1 MTSINI
7 EDIPYFLK
15 KSSYYEDSDKDGKQI
30 VIDSEF
36 LKKDLIIGTIDDF
49 LNFIDIII
57 FWDIYFIPDVF
68 FDFISKNAE
77 NIKSSSIYLKN
88 KLCSYLSKHGYLFY
102 LKNAHEN
109 GCPWDET
116 TCSNAAK
123 NGHYDC
129 LKYAIENGC
138 PWDETTCSNAAK
150 NGHYDCLKYAIENG
164 CPYNKDII
172 EYSCE
177 NGHYDCVKYLS
188 NILFISFD
196 NFSSAFSICEKNNN
210 YRCMKY
216 LYKKMYVKGINIV

>member
-138 PWDETTCSNAAK
+138 P
-150 NGHYDCLKYAIENG
+150 
-164 CPYNKDII
+164 YNKDII

>member
-7 EDIPYFLK
+7 ENIPDFLK
-15 KSSYYEDSDKDGKQI
+15 RSSYYEDSDKDGKQI

-138 PWDETTCSNAAK
+138 P
-150 NGHYDCLKYAIENG
+150 
-164 CPYNKDII
+164 YNKDII